1 MMYKI
6 FFIFLLFSFNVEAK
20 IFRNSYVSFEL
31 KKDWSC
37 KLENTSWVCTNFSK
51 SKGVNTA
58 IIILTAKEKG
68 PTDSLSLYATHLKKP
83 VALSTASGPK
93 LSKILNVSQ
102 RKINHHLWI
111 DSLHQGS
118 ESLNFWTRYLA
129 TTNGRIAILVTFS
142 SHKNFYTKYS
152 NEFIKSIQ
160 SLRLVN
166 QRSSNFRP
174 GELRGKNESLGA
186 PVAGIL
192 SQNINIPA
200 EPVLQKK
207 QSSKGKILGLLFLLL
222 AGILVWYKKRKF

>member
-1 MMYKI
+1 MLMYK
-6 FFIFLLFSFNVEAK
+6 LLFVVLFFSFGAEAK

-31 KKDWSC
+31 GKNWSC
-37 KLENTSWVCTNFSK
+37 KLENTSWVCINSTKN
-51 SKGVNTA
+51 KGVNTA

-83 VALSTASGPK
+83 VPLGAK
-93 LSKILNVSQ
+93 VSKVLNVSQ
-102 RKINHHLWI
+102 RKINNHLWV

-152 NEFIKSIQ
+152 NEFIRSIQ

-166 QRSSNFRP
+166 QRNSDL
-174 GELRGKNESLGA
+174 GKGLRGRNESLGA
-186 PVAGIL
+186 PIAGIL
-192 SQNINIPA
+192 SSQINIPD
-200 EPVLQKK
+200 EPVLKK
-207 QSSKGKILGLLFLLL
+207 EKSSKGKIIGLLFLLL
-222 AGILVWYKKRKF
+222 AGALVWYKKRKR

>member
-1 MMYKI
+1 MYKVLI
-6 FFIFLLFSFNVEAK
+6 IFLLFSFTVEAK
-20 IFRNSYVSFEL
+20 IFRNSYISFEL
-31 KKDWSC
+31 KKNWNC
-37 KLENTSWVCTNFSK
+37 KLENISWVCVNSSK

-58 IIILTAKEKG
+58 IIILTAKEKS
-68 PTDSLSLYATHLKKP
+68 PIDSLSLYEEHLRKP
-83 VALSTASGPK
+83 VALKTASGTK

-102 RKINHHLWI
+102 RKINHYLWI

-129 TTNGRIAILVTFS
+129 TTSGRIAILVTFS

-166 QRSSNFRP
+166 QKSGNFRP
-174 GELRGKNESLGA
+174 DELRGKNESLGA
-186 PVAGIL
+186 PLSGIL
-192 SQNINIPA
+192 SNNINIPS

-207 QSSKGKILGLLFLLL
+207 NNYRGKILGLLFLLL
-222 AGILVWYKKRKF
+222 AGILVWYKKYKL